1 MLRFE
6 VDVTAADESSREI
19 AGIAVPYGETAQL
32 GDHRYQFTE
41 GSLRPA
47 RAKTPLLLGHD
58 TNRPVG
64 VLMGIEDTAHGAV
77 ARFKIDRGPEGDLAL
92 EQAQSGSR
100 SGLSIGASI
109 VTAQDAEDGVRVV
122 TQASLLEVSLCAIP
136 AFAGAAVTQV
146 TAEASDPVTPEEPEE
161 AQVEEKHQE
170 EAPEPVA
177 AEQPSQITV
186 VAERPRKPLTTTE
199 YIMATAA
206 AQRGDIRAQELV
218 RAALDVVE
226 TGDVPGVLP
235 DQLTQQVI
243 GLIPTLRTIAE
254 SVRRAPLPASG
265 LKVIKPLAGT
275 LPNGA
280 ALATYNDAAPT
291 NTPTVTTHE
300 VDVVEWAYGVAV
312 SASVIERS
320 APDFAEYLFGQIV
333 ADYYRDVE
341 AALFTAIDDA
351 STLATGA
358 GIGAALGEL
367 YAACNQPADT
377 ILAAPDVFGG
387 WIDETGYMKWSD
399 GSVSGAMSGS
409 IAGVR
414 VVSSPYV
421 TAGKAYALASNNV
434 ELRESN
440 PMRLTATNIGA
451 LQMELGVVS
460 FYTVDVEN
468 DDAVVE
474 INFGA

>member
-6 VDVTAADESSREI
+6 VDVTAADDVSREI
-19 AGIAVPYGETAQL
+19 TGVAVPYGEVATL
-32 GDHRYQFTE
+32 GDHEYQFTE

-47 RAKTPLLLGHD
+47 RARTPLLLGHD

-64 VLMGIEDTAHGAV
+64 VLMGIEDTAGGAV

-100 SGLSIGASI
+100 SGLSIGATI
-109 VTAQDAEDGVRVV
+109 VAAEDATDGVRVV
-122 TQASLLEVSLCAIP
+122 TQASLMEVSLCAIP
-136 AFAGAAVTQV
+136 AFAGASVTSV
-146 TAEASDPVTPEEPEE
+146 TAEASDPETPEEPEE

-177 AEQPSQITV
+177 AEQPSTITV
-186 VAERPRKPLTTTE
+186 TAERPRKPLTTSE
-199 YIMATAA
+199 FIMASAA
-206 AQRGDIRAQELV
+206 AQRGDVRAQEIV

-235 DQLTQQVI
+235 DAMTQQVI
-243 GLIPTLRTIAE
+243 GLIPTIRTLADN
-254 SVRRAPLPASG
+254 VRRAPLPATG
-265 LKVIKPLAGT
+265 LKVVKPLAGT
-275 LPNGA
+275 LPNGSNID
-280 ALATYNDAAPT
+280 YNDPAPT

-312 SASVIERS
+312 SASVMERS

-341 AALFTAIDDA
+341 SALASAID
-351 STLATGA
+351 
-358 GIGAALGEL
+358 GAANTATNVGVGAAIGQL
-367 YAACNQPADT
+367 YGQCNQPADL
-377 ILAAPDVFGG
+377 IVAAPDVFGY
-387 WIDETGYMKWSD
+387 WLDETGWMKWSE

-409 IAGVR
+409 IMGVR
-414 VVSSPYV
+414 VVTSPYLN
-421 TAGKAYALASNNV
+421 AGSAYVAARNNI

-460 FYTVDVEN
+460 FYTIDVEN
-468 DDAVVE
+468 EDAVLK
-474 INFGA
+474 INLD